1 MGENSQVM
9 ESWTLNEPGSKRRA
23 FAISVSSG
31 TVARIIG
38 RAGQNINAIRE
49 ATNAHIEVEK
59 IATRREQATR
69 QITVKG
75 THDAIR
81 QAFATSFGFN
91 LPSV

>member
-1 MGENSQVM
+1 MQDNNQISD
-9 ESWTLNEPGSKRRA
+9 SWVLNEPNGKRRA
-23 FAISVSSG
+23 FAITVNSG

-59 IATRREQATR
+59 IATRREQSTR

-75 THDAIR
+75 TPESIR
-81 QAFATSFGFN
+81 
-91 LPSV
+91 

>member
-1 MGENSQVM
+1 MNENNQVTDA
-9 ESWTLNEPGSKRRA
+9 WTLIEPNGKRRA
-23 FAISVSSG
+23 FAVNVNSG

-59 IATRREQATR
+59 IATRREQSTR

-75 THDAIR
+75 SHDAIR
-81 QAFATSFGFN
+81 
-91 LPSV
+91 